1 MMGNPTM
8 NASTGR
14 GALLATLLLGALCL
28 PAWGQ
33 DNPLVQRGVAAE
45 ATAENAVQA
54 RERAFVAARRAA
66 WQRLAAAT
74 GSSQNPSDAQ
84 LESMTRAIIVESER
98 TSGTRYVGRL
108 TVQFASG
115 TAGVSGSSGIA
126 RATGDAGAPR
136 ATAEAGSAPAAS
148 TRTSSSN
155 GEGAVAGGPS
165 VASIEAS
172 AGFRSLP
179 EWLEVRRRLLA
190 SGQVTN
196 VEVQAI
202 SMDAARLRLAL
213 RSQPG
218 DAQAALTDAGFWVD
232 GAGPG
237 WRIGLAGTR

>member
-8 NASTGR
+8 TNFTRR
-14 GALLATLLLGALCL
+14 GALLACLLLAALCP

-54 RERAFVAARRAA
+54 RERAFAAARRAA

-74 GSSQNPSDAQ
+74 GSTQNPSDAQ

-115 TAGVSGSSGIA
+115 TAGVSGSSAIA
-126 RATGDAGAPR
+126 SAPGTAPR
-136 ATAEAGSAPAAS
+136 APASAPPP
-148 TRTSSSN
+148 
-155 GEGAVAGGPS
+155 GEG
-165 VASIEAS
+165 VASWSPPAGPLVSTVEATS
-172 AGFRSLP
+172 THGSLP
-179 EWLEVRRRLLA
+179 EWIELRRRLLSLA
-190 SGQVTN
+190 PVSA
-196 VEVQAI
+196 VEVQAL
-202 SMDAARLRLAL
+202 SMDAARLRISL
-213 RSQPG
+213 RSEPG
-218 DAQAALTDAGFWVD
+218 AAQAALMEGGFWVD
-232 GAGPG
+232 GAGPS